1 MSGAQGGRSAG
12 PEAETRPQVDATS
25 QAAEPDPQPHLA
37 PGPEPKPPLPPGI
50 RLGRVSF
57 VWRPRVV
64 AVTLLLAAATFLLFC
79 VSIAVGD
86 FRLGLDR
93 VVATIFGRGDAV
105 DEFVIMDL
113 RMPRA
118 LAGLIVGIALGVSG
132 ALTQS
137 LARNPLASPDV
148 LGVTSGAS
156 AVAVFLVTVSGGA
169 SATIEGSVGL
179 STAAL
184 AGGLGTGVLVYV
196 LSWHRGIDGLRLIL
210 IGISVTAVM
219 QAITTW
225 LLSTADIRDVARA
238 QAWLVGSLDNR
249 SWDEVRTAFW
259 CTLVL
264 LAVVACVAFQFKP
277 MHLGDDVAA
286 GLGVRFAAVRAV
298 LLLCA
303 VLLAGAAVS
312 AAGPVPFVA
321 LLAPQAAMRLA
332 GSSTPPAAA
341 SGLLGALLLIG
352 SDLVAR
358 TALPTSLPVGVV
370 TAAIG
375 GPFLVYLLV
384 RANLRRR
391 A

>member
-1 MSGAQGGRSAG
+1 MEAGGAVTRADVGPGGTEG
-12 PEAETRPQVDATS
+12 T
-25 QAAEPDPQPHLA
+25 DPKA
-37 PGPEPKPPLPPGI
+37 PGAPGGTGAGAAVAPGV
-50 RLGRVSF
+50 RLGAVSF
-57 VWRPRVV
+57 VWRPWL
-64 AVTLLLAAATFLLFC
+64 AGVTLLLAAATFLVFC
-79 VSIAVGD
+79 LSIGVGD
-86 FRLGLDR
+86 FPIALSR
-93 VVATIFGRGDAV
+93 VVATLLGRGEQV

-118 LAGLIVGIALGVSG
+118 LAGVVVGVALGVSG

-148 LGVTSGAS
+148 LGITSGAG

-169 SATIEGSVGL
+169 AAAVVSSVGL
-179 STAAL
+179 SAAAL
-184 AGGLGTGVLVYV
+184 AGGLGTGLLVYF
-196 LSWHRGIDGLRLIL
+196 LAWRRGIDGFRLIL

-225 LLSTADIRDVARA
+225 LLVTADIRDVARA

-249 SWDEVRTAFW
+249 SWDEVWVALW
-259 CTLVL
+259 CTLAL
-264 LAVVACVAFQFKP
+264 LAVVAAVAFQFKP
-277 MHLGDDVAA
+277 MHFGDDVAA
-286 GLGVRFAAVRAV
+286 GLGVRYSAVRAV

-303 VLLAGAAVS
+303 VLLAGVAVS

-321 LLAPQAAMRLA
+321 LVAPQVAMRLA
-332 GSSTPPAAA
+332 RFPTPPLTA
-341 SGLLGALLLIG
+341 SGLVGALLLTG

-358 TALPTSLPVGVV
+358 TALPISLPVGVV

-384 RANLRRR
+384 RANRG
-391 A
+391 